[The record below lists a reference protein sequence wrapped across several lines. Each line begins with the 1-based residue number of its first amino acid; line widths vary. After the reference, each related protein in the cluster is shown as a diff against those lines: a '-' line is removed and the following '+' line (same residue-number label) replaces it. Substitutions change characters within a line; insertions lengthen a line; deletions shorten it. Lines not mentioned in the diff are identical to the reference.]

1 VIGSWHH
8 PLRKEG
14 YDYLMSK
21 VITSDSQLAELL
33 SKTKR
38 VAIVGISEKED
49 RPSNGVSRWLQKNS
63 HFELYFVNPALTSV
77 LDQPCY
83 ASLADIPVKIDL
95 VDIFRKVSDI
105 PSVVDEAIAIGA
117 QSIWIQLG
125 LVDEESAERAIA
137 AGLDVAMDH
146 CIKVE
151 YESLAGSIS
160 PQE

>member
-1 VIGSWHH
+1 
-8 PLRKEG
+8 
-14 YDYLMSK
+14 MSK

-33 SKTKR
+33 SMTKH
-38 VAIVGISEKED
+38 VAVVGISDKED
-49 RPSNGVSRWLQKNS
+49 RPSNGVSRWLLKNS
-63 HFELYFVNPALTSV
+63 HFELYFVNPALTTV

-83 ASLADIPVKIDL
+83 ASLADIPVKIDM

-105 PSVVDEAIAIGA
+105 PAVVDEAIAIGA

-125 LVDEESAERAIA
+125 LVDQESADRAVA
-137 AGLDVAMDH
+137 AGLDVAMDL

-151 YESLAGSIS
+151 YERLKESIS